1 MIERIFWCLI
11 LIVSIALSGVI
22 LQQMF
27 ADWSANPGNSSI
39 KFLIDKFSFPDFK
52 IFIDFQDIGKQN
64 ITPICLLKHA

>member
-1 MIERIFWCLI
+1 
-11 LIVSIALSGVI
+11 
-22 LQQMF
+22 MF